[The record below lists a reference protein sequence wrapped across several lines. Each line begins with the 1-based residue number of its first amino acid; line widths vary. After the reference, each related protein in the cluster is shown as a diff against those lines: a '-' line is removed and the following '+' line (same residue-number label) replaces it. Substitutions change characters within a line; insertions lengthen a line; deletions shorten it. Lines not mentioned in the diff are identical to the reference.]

1 MMVLWLRFLTEINEH
16 TKEIPA
22 EMMENEYISKAVGI
36 VEQSAYTDAQRMA
49 YDKFWDEI
57 VSERTLMK
65 GYFRQGHAEGHAE
78 GRAEGLA
85 EGEKNGIIKTALN
98 MKKEG
103 LTISLIAKM
112 TGLSEEEINKL

>member
-1 MMVLWLRFLTEINEH
+1 
-16 TKEIPA
+16 
-22 EMMENEYISKAVGI
+22 
-36 VEQSAYTDAQRMA
+36 
-49 YDKFWDEI
+49 
-57 VSERTLMK
+57 MK
-65 GYFRQGHAEGHAE
+65 GYFRQGHAE